1 MNEWTNKQ
9 LRERTTKQMKE
20 WMDGRAAA
28 DNSPKV
34 LKLHA
39 LTLEKE
45 CDRYTGRTCQDS
57 EHVPDGQVATTAS
70 SPEPF
75 LRFV

>member
-1 MNEWTNKQ
+1 
-9 LRERTTKQMKE
+9 MKT
-20 WMDGRAAA
+20 G
-28 DNSPKV
+28 NSPKA

-45 CDRYTGRTCQDS
+45 RDCYTGRTCQDS

-70 SPEPF
+70 SPELF
-75 LRFV
+75 LHLI